1 MKKLL
6 VLLTVC
12 VLVAALTAPAMAK
25 QEWSFYGSV
34 RIETTVNDVDDE
46 ANTQNGANQFFDDAD
61 LFWDSA
67 AQGGSRFGAWSRG
80 DVVSGRIEADVTGWG
95 ARLYY
100 GIWHLGWANLI
111 FGQTYQ
117 PAAQFI
123 SGQSWYGELGLLG
136 LGAVYAS
143 RDPQIKLEV
152 PFTNGTF
159 EFAAIRP
166 ATEGVPAALT
176 AADIDGTVDT
186 DVWMPKLEA
195 ELAYK
200 FGPLAFELHGGWQS
214 YDYEANVVNN
224 QTANDYDVDAY
235 WGGAVVKFSMGPF
248 YANLTGHW
256 AENPR
261 SLGILDPDQLG
272 IDAANGASAV
282 GLGVTWDAVTQ
293 SINDVEEWGGAI
305 AVGFRVN
312 DMLAFEAGYGLVD
325 QERDNHSATNGV
337 QVGDEWSAWYVQASI
352 TPVKGIKITPE
363 VGQVDFE
370 EAEIFGQPDVDEGDL
385 TYYGIEWKVDF

>member
-34 RIETTVNDVDDE
+34 RIETTVNDYDDQ
-46 ANTQNGANQFFDDAD
+46 ANGNNAAGQNFDDAD
-61 LFWDSA
+61 LFWDSTP
-67 AQGGSRFGAWSRG
+67 QGGSRFGAWSRG
-80 DVVSGRIEADVTGWG
+80 DVIDGRIEVDVTGWNP
-95 ARLYY
+95 RLFY
-100 GIWHLGWANLI
+100 GVWKLGWGNLI

-123 SGQSWYGELGLLG
+123 SGQSWDGELGLLTI
-136 LGAVYAS
+136 GAAYAS

-159 EFAAIRP
+159 ELALIDPDPLGAP
-166 ATEGVPAALT
+166 ANLAS
-176 AADIDGTVDT
+176 ADIDGTVDT
-186 DVWMPKLEA
+186 DVWMPKIEA

-200 FGPLAFELHGGWQS
+200 FGPLAFEVHGGWLS
-214 YDYEANVVNN
+214 YDYEANINN
-224 QTANDYDVDAY
+224 LTTSSDYDIDAY

-248 YANLTGHW
+248 YANLCGHW
-256 AENPR
+256 AQNP
-261 SLGILDPDQLG
+261 
-272 IDAANGASAV
+272 
-282 GLGVTWDAVTQ
+282 WDAGLLPLGAVMPGQTATFKGMSARWDPGTQ
-293 SINDVEEWGGAI
+293 SIEDVEEWGGAI

-312 DMLAFEAGYGLVD
+312 DMLAFEAGYGLTD
-325 QERDNHSATNGV
+325 QERDNNSATNGV
-337 QVGDEWSAWYVQASI
+337 QVGDEWSGWYVNASI
-352 TPVKGIKITPE
+352 TPVKGLKITPE
-363 VGQVDFE
+363 IGQVDLE
-370 EAEIFGQPDVDEGDL
+370 EREIFGQADTDDGDL